1 MNKKNKDNITI
12 LNNQMILGKD
22 FAVYGD
28 IDNPL
33 FLAKDVASMIEH
45 SNVSKMLSSVD
56 EDEKVITNCYTLG
69 GSQEMWF
76 LTEYGLY
83 EVLMQSRKPIAKE
96 FKKEIKAILKQLR
109 QSGVVITESA
119 TQEAIDYESKF
130 GTRRIRKTF
139 RETTNLIETWNE
151 FKELSKIERDAHRID
166 NDDRIKRCNIII
178 DELQNYVANNN
189 LEMKTYE
196 VVMYQEVMMEI
207 KDEITRLSNKKNGG
221 IKSNMT
227 RKIND
232 LEHSKQEWIEYAEG
246 LETYINEYEMVRAP
260 ERDLSS
266 KITLDIHPFSAN
278 AMYEGGHKTPA
289 YIAWRRKFRSLE
301 IPSREDYEIY
311 EGIDF
316 NKPLGLYIRFVAIE
330 DMDTDNKLKAFQD
343 MLFNHFDIAD
353 DNIVRG
359 LDVLEVGTCQ
369 SWEDGR
375 ITFALW
381 NLNQKQ
387 IDKLKNK

>member
-1 MNKKNKDNITI
+1 MGLMNDITTFNNKLFGTVRTLKIDEKYYFV
-12 LNNQMILGKD
+12 GKD
-22 FAVYGD
+22 IAEALGYKRPSDAISQHCKHTVKYRIPDITGVEQQMNIIPESDVYRL
-28 IDNPL
+28 II
-33 FLAKDVASMIEH
+33 K
-45 SNVSKMLSSVD
+45 SKLP
-56 EDEKVITNCYTLG
+56 EAEKFEEWVM
-69 GSQEMWF
+69 E
-76 LTEYGLY
+76 
-83 EVLMQSRKPIAKE
+83 EVLP
-96 FKKEIKAILKQLR
+96 QLR
-109 QSGVVITESA
+109 QCGVVITESA
-119 TQEAIDYESKF
+119 TQEAIDYQSKY
-130 GTRRIRKTF
+130 GTRRIRNTF

-151 FKELSKIERDAHRID
+151 FKELSKLERDAHRID
-166 NDDRIKRCNIII
+166 NDDRIKCCNIII
-178 DELQNYVANNN
+178 DELQNYIANNN

-381 NLNQKQ
+381 NLSQKQ